1 MAKKRSAT
9 QRNID
14 AINRNLRNIAETFG
28 TQSQQYEAATM
39 DIFRFKV
46 RTNKDGVLQLQNASA
61 NKKFHQA
68 IRGRRNRNLD
78 IKKAKAASTARM
90 EKYNANKL
98 SKQHFTSIKAFEMM
112 QKAYEDLQDKVYT
125 AEEMAQEYNIDYNAY
140 NAFKDPMYLAGK
152 YAEIEE
158 ARLQQEYEA
167 QGVSR
172 ETIVNYNDSGVAQVL
187 DKETGEILY
196 QYESGD
202 FFD

>member
-1 MAKKRSAT
+1 MAKRRSAT

-14 AINRNLRNIAETFG
+14 SINRNLRNIAATFG
-28 TQSQQYEAATM
+28 TQSRQYEAATM
-39 DIFRFKV
+39 DLFRFKV
-46 RTNKDGVLQLQNASA
+46 RTNKEGVLQLQGAAA
-61 NKKFHQA
+61 NKKYHQA
-68 IRGRRNRNLD
+68 IRARRNDNLN
-78 IKKAKAASTARM
+78 IKKAKAASAARM

-98 SKQHFTSIKAFEMM
+98 SKQRFTSIKAFEMM

-125 AEEMAQEYNIDYNAY
+125 AEDLANEYQIEYDAY
-140 NAFKDPMYLAGK
+140 SAFKDPMYLAGK

-172 ETIVNYNDSGVAQVL
+172 ETFVNYNDSGVAQVL
-187 DKETGEILY
+187 DKKTGEILY

>member
-14 AINRNLRNIAETFG
+14 SINRNLRNIAATFG
-28 TQSQQYEAATM
+28 TQSRQYEAATM

-46 RTNKDGVLQLQNASA
+46 RTNKDGVIQLQNAKA
-61 NKKFHQA
+61 NSKYHQS
-68 IRGRRNRNLD
+68 IRARRNNNLN
-78 IKKAKAASTARM
+78 IKKAKAASTTAM
-90 EKYNANKL
+90 ERYNKNKN
-98 SKQHFTSIKAFEMM
+98 SKSQYSSIKAFETM
-112 QKAYEDLQDKVYT
+112 QKAYEDLQEKVYT
-125 AEEMAQEYNIDYNAY
+125 AEEMAQEYDIDYNAY

-172 ETIVNYNDSGVAQVL
+172 ETIVAYNATGVAQVL
-187 DKETGEILY
+187 DKETGEVLY